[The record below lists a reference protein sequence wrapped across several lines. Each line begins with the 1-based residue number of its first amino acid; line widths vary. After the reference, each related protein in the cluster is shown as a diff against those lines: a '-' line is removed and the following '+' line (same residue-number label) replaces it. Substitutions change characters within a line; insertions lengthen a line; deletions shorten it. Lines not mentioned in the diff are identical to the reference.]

1 MNPSF
6 WKNKKVFITGHTGF
20 KGSWLSLWLQS
31 AGAQLVGYA
40 LPPPTSPNL
49 FTDAHVEEG
58 MKSIIGDIRD
68 LQLLKKSIAE
78 HRPEIII
85 HMAAQTVVRTSYDN
99 PVETYETN
107 VMGTVNILEA
117 LRSAPSVKVFVN
129 VTTDKCY
136 ENHEWSWGYRET
148 DSLGGFDPYS
158 NSKACSELVTS
169 AYRNSFFSSGNTTIA
184 IATARAGN
192 VIGGGDWTKDQLIP
206 DIFRALLTDKSI
218 LLRSPK
224 AVRPWQFVLEPLD
237 GYLTLAEHLWDTG
250 SKYAEAWNFGPSY
263 DDAKP
268 VEWIA
273 EKINQLWGGKHLI
286 EIDTTNQ
293 PHEAGYLKLDAS
305 KATAHLQWHP
315 MLRLS
320 EALEWVTEWYSVYH
334 QKNNISE
341 LTRQQIARYTALE
354 KR

>member
-31 AGAQLVGYA
+31 AGAQVVGYA
-40 LPPPTSPNL
+40 LAPPTMPNL

-58 MKSIIGDIRD
+58 MKSIIGDIRNG
-68 LQLLKKSIAE
+68 QLLNKSIAD
-78 HRPEIII
+78 HKPEIII

-136 ENHEWSWGYRET
+136 ENHEWIWGYRET

-169 AYRNSFFSSGNTTIA
+169 AYRNSFFSSENSSIA

-206 DIFRALLTDKSI
+206 DIFRSLLNDTSI

-224 AVRPWQFVLEPLD
+224 AVRPWQFVLEPID
-237 GYLTLAEHLWDTG
+237 GYLTLAEHLWDGG
-250 SKYAEAWNFGPSY
+250 SKFAEAWNFGPSY
-263 DDAKP
+263 EDAQQ

-273 EKINQLWGGKHLI
+273 KKINQLWGGKHLI
-286 EIDTTNQ
+286 QFDTSNQ

-305 KATAHLQWHP
+305 KAAAQLQWHP

-320 EALEWVTEWYSVYH
+320 EALEWVTEWYSAYH
-334 QKNNISE
+334 KKKNISE
-341 LTRQQIARYTALE
+341 LTRLQIARYAALE